1 MKKPYIFATIFLFLV
16 IFFSLNKSQ
25 PIFSASLFAEDSILN
40 KNNSSENFSDTEKI
54 LKPRLINQ
62 EDIDIEAFS
71 YLVLDQETFSPI
83 LKKNANQRLYVGSL
97 TKLMT
102 AVVALENGSLDDVVN
117 IDFDLKSTPSYK
129 MGLLKGEKITLEN
142 LLYGLLI
149 SSSNDAAEVV
159 AVNVGGG
166 YLNFIN
172 MMNNKAKEIGMN
184 NTHFSNAMGIDNEE
198 NYSTAQ
204 DLAYLA
210 NYALGNDF
218 VDRVI
223 KIKEKE
229 VRSLDGETTHYL
241 ENTNKLLFENDLN
254 ILGMKTGKT
263 PQAGECLISLAE
275 NSNGNRILVI
285 VLGSRLRFEDSKKLI
300 LWTWNNIVWE

>member
-1 MKKPYIFATIFLFLV
+1 M
-16 IFFSLNKSQ
+16 
-25 PIFSASLFAEDSILN
+25 
-40 KNNSSENFSDTEKI
+40 
-54 LKPRLINQ
+54 KPRLINQ